1 MKQISRH
8 EVNAKEL
15 KAYLLP
21 NLLTFKNKSSQFDL
35 SSITIEYH
43 LMCIGLLQQCG
54 EIFVCDMNA
63 ATKVDVEATVYL
75 LLGLLFLVRLD
86 DHSVVFVQLFPSL
99 PSFKNGGL
107 IFLKDTLS

>member
-21 NLLTFKNKSSQFDL
+21 NLLAFKNKSSQFDL

-43 LMCIGLLQQCG
+43 LMCIG
-54 EIFVCDMNA
+54 
-63 ATKVDVEATVYL
+63 
-75 LLGLLFLVRLD
+75 
-86 DHSVVFVQLFPSL
+86 
-99 PSFKNGGL
+99 
-107 IFLKDTLS
+107 